1 MYPFSPSVTPA
12 VRSHLDAQVAFVNDL
27 SKSLSRSFQSMVE
40 LNLQLGQSLLEETTT
55 ASQQLLTAD
64 RATDAIS
71 STASHA
77 QPVSEKLRAYQQHI
91 SRVAADAQVD
101 IARVAEQHVQNT
113 SRTARALADEVKRV
127 ATEESE
133 QSKRQQEDS
142 VKNFRDPFQHS
153 GSQRGNGSMH
163 AHGNLQSADQT
174 AGDSAHF
181 EGPAGTATFEGNVQG
196 ERTAQPGSKGG
207 SKAN

>member
-27 SKSLSRSFQSMVE
+27 SKSLSRSFQSLFE
-40 LNLQLGQSLLEETTT
+40 LNLQLGQSLLEESTI
-55 ASQQLLTAD
+55 ASRQLLTAD
-64 RATDAIS
+64 RATDTIS
-71 STASHA
+71 NTASRA
-77 QPVSEKLRAYQQHI
+77 QPVAEKLRVYQQHI

-101 IARVAEQHVQNT
+101 MARVTEQHVQHT

-133 QSKRQQEDS
+133 QSKRQQEDL
-142 VKNFRDPFQHS
+142 VKNFRDPFEHS

-163 AHGNLQSADQT
+163 ANGNLQSADHT
-174 AGDSAHF
+174 AGDSVQF
-181 EGPAGTATFEGNVQG
+181 EGPAGTATFQGNIQG
-196 ERTAQPGSKGG
+196 EHAAQPGSKGG
-207 SKAN
+207 SKAS